1 MGHLS
6 SIFNGLARSL
16 SLKKGR
22 NSEDRGG
29 RDAAE
34 TMAKEAKKNDL
45 ILRTSGIVNANGSNN
60 FTSTFSKRG
69 NKGIN
74 QDCLIVWEVCK
85 EFWLFSLSF
94 FLCSLYEWQFEN
106 VVYLFYFWVVVVQ

>member
-16 SLKKGR
+16 SLRKGR
-22 NSEDRGG
+22 NSEDGGG
-29 RDAAE
+29 REAAE
-34 TMAKEAKKNDL
+34 TMVKEAKKNEL

-60 FTSTFSKRG
+60 FASTFSKRG

-74 QDCLIVWEVCK
+74 QDCFIVWEVCK
-85 EFWLFSLSF
+85 ECGFSFSTYSPYS
-94 FLCSLYEWQFEN
+94 CQETVVN
-106 VVYLFYFWVVVVQ
+106 VNNASITM